1 MERKGIIAAGNM
13 LVDHVHQIVQWPE
26 RGWLA
31 EITHSERST
40 GGAPLN
46 VLLTLAKMHVGLP
59 LQAVGLIGEDADGDY
74 ILAMLDQYHV
84 NRQRV
89 QRTTFAPTS
98 MSQVMTDPSGQRTF
112 FHSPGANRLL
122 DLPAFDRLDGSM
134 KIFHLGYLLLLDS
147 LDMPDDEFG
156 TRSARL
162 LAQMRDQGYETSLDL
177 VSRKGD
183 PRYQPL
189 VLPALRHLD
198 YLVINELE
206 AGEFSGLEMRDGDD
220 ALNIAHIADAAT
232 QLLAAGVRQRVVI
245 HCPEGAWGE
254 APGEQG
260 RWIPSWLLEQKD
272 IVGSVGAGDAFCAG
286 FLYGCHESLPLT
298 ESIYLAHACWPPTQ
312 LTARKRWPSCRRLF
326 ARALNLTKIAI
337 FHYSSMNFISPN
349 YTLSIWHIRRG
360 QHSARTLFRNE
371 IERGQGKN
379 VRSHHHRYFH
389 YQRYLCA
396 FTRQRKT
403 DAFSSAL

>member
-1 MERKGIIAAGNM
+1 MERRGVIAAGNM

-31 EITHSERST
+31 EIIHSERAT

-59 LQAVGLIGEDADGDY
+59 LQAVGLIGDDSDGDY

-112 FHSPGANRLL
+112 FHSPAANRLL
-122 DLPAFDRLDGSM
+122 DLPAFDRLDPSM

-147 LDMPDDEFG
+147 LDLPDDEFG

-162 LAQMRDQGYETSLDL
+162 LSQMRDLGYETSLDL

-189 VLPALRHLD
+189 VLPALRYVD

-206 AGEFSGLEMRDGDD
+206 AGEFSGLEMRDSSD
-220 ALNIAHIADAAT
+220 APNILHIAEAAS

-245 HCPEGAWGE
+245 HCPEGAWGQM
-254 APGEQG
+254 PGEQG
-260 RWIPSWLLEQKD
+260 QWVPSRQLEPD
-272 IVGSVGAGDAFCAG
+272 EIIGSVGAGDAFCAG
-286 FLYGCHESLPLT
+286 FLYGCHEAWSLPD
-298 ESIYLAHACWPPTQ
+298 SIALAHAC
-312 LTARKRWPSCRRLF
+312 
-326 ARALNLTKIAI
+326 ARASLLAANAI
-337 FHYSSMNFISPN
+337 DGAK
-349 YTLSIWHIRRG
+349 TLVELES
-360 QHSARTLFRNE
+360 TL
-371 IERGQGKN
+371 
-379 VRSHHHRYFH
+379 
-389 YQRYLCA
+389 
-396 FTRQRKT
+396 
-403 DAFSSAL
+403 

>member
-1 MERKGIIAAGNM
+1 MERRGVIAAGNM

-31 EITHSERST
+31 EIIHSERAT

-59 LQAVGLIGEDADGDY
+59 LQAVGLIGDDSDGDY

-112 FHSPGANRLL
+112 FHSPAANRLL
-122 DLPAFDRLDGSM
+122 DLPAFDRLDPSM

-147 LDMPDDEFG
+147 LDLPDDEFG

-162 LAQMRDQGYETSLDL
+162 LSQMRDLGYETSLDL

-189 VLPALRHLD
+189 VLPALRYVD

-206 AGEFSGLEMRDGDD
+206 AGEFSGLEMRDSSNTP
-220 ALNIAHIADAAT
+220 NILHIAEAAS
-232 QLLAAGVRQRVVI
+232 QLLTAGVRQRVVI

-260 RWIPSWLLEQKD
+260 QWVPSRQLEPNE
-272 IVGSVGAGDAFCAG
+272 IIGSVGAGDAFCAG
-286 FLYGCHESLPLT
+286 FLYGCHEAWSLPD
-298 ESIYLAHACWPPTQ
+298 SIALAHAC
-312 LTARKRWPSCRRLF
+312 
-326 ARALNLTKIAI
+326 ARASLLAANAI
-337 FHYSSMNFISPN
+337 DGAKTLVELESS
-349 YTLSIWHIRRG
+349 L
-360 QHSARTLFRNE
+360 
-371 IERGQGKN
+371 
-379 VRSHHHRYFH
+379 
-389 YQRYLCA
+389 
-396 FTRQRKT
+396 
-403 DAFSSAL
+403 

>member
-59 LQAVGLIGEDADGDY
+59 LQAVGLIGEDSDGDY

-112 FHSPGANRLL
+112 FPLAGRQPPVGSSRLRSFRRIAE
-122 DLPAFDRLDGSM
+122 DLPSRLPAAARQP
-134 KIFHLGYLLLLDS
+134 
-147 LDMPDDEFG
+147 DMPDEEFG

-206 AGEFSGLEMRDGDD
+206 AGEFSGLEIRDGHD
-220 ALNIAHIADAAT
+220 ALNMAHIADAAT

-245 HCPEGAWGE
+245 HRPEGAWGE
-254 APGEQG
+254 APGEKGQ
-260 RWIPSWLLEQKD
+260 WVPSWKLTQDE
-272 IVGSVGAGDAFCAG
+272 IIGSVGAGDAFCAG

-298 ESIYLAHACWPPTQ
+298 ESIYLAHAC
-312 LTARKRWPSCRRLF
+312 
-326 ARALNLTKIAI
+326 ARASLLAANAI
-337 FHYSSMNFISPN
+337 DGAKTLAELQAFIQEN
-349 YTLSIWHIRRG
+349 G
-360 QHSARTLFRNE
+360 QA
-371 IERGQGKN
+371 
-379 VRSHHHRYFH
+379 
-389 YQRYLCA
+389 
-396 FTRQRKT
+396 
-403 DAFSSAL
+403 AFS

>member
-46 VLLTLAKMHVGLP
+46 VLLTLAKMRTGLP
-59 LQAVGLIGEDADGDY
+59 LQAVGLIGQDGDGDY
-74 ILAMLDQYHV
+74 IMAMLEQYHV
-84 NRQRV
+84 NRQHV

-122 DLPAFDRLDGSM
+122 DLPAFDQLDNSM
-134 KIFHLGYLLLLDS
+134 KIFHLGYLLLLES
-147 LDMPDDEFG
+147 LDIPDDVYG

-162 LAQMRDQGYETSLDL
+162 LAQMHDAGYETCLDL

-206 AGEFSGLEMRDGDD
+206 AGEFSGREIRLPNGEPH
-220 ALNIAHIADAAT
+220 IVHIAAAARE
-232 QLLAAGVRQRVVI
+232 LLDAGVRQRVVI

-254 APGEQG
+254 TPEQG
-260 RWIPSWLLEQKD
+260 GVWIPSRKLTPRE
-272 IVGSVGAGDAFCAG
+272 IIGSVGAGDTFCAG
-286 FLYGCHESLPLT
+286 FLYGCHERWSLT
-298 ESIYLAHACWPPTQ
+298 ESILLAHAC
-312 LTARKRWPSCRRLF
+312 
-326 ARALNLTKIAI
+326 ARASLQCANAI
-337 FHYSSMNFISPN
+337 DGAK
-349 YTLSIWHIRRG
+349 TLAELQAEMSGRD
-360 QHSARTLFRNE
+360 
-371 IERGQGKN
+371 
-379 VRSHHHRYFH
+379 Y
-389 YQRYLCA
+389 
-396 FTRQRKT
+396 
-403 DAFSSAL
+403 

>member
-1 MERKGIIAAGNM
+1 MERKGVIAAGNM

-31 EITHSERST
+31 EIIHSERAT

-59 LQAVGLIGEDADGDY
+59 LQAVGLIGEDSDGDY
-74 ILAMLDQYHV
+74 IMAMLDQYHV

-112 FHSPGANRLL
+112 FHSPAANRLL
-122 DLPAFDRLDGSM
+122 DLPAFDRLDSSM

-162 LAQMRDQGYETSLDL
+162 LAQMREQGYETSLDL

-189 VLPALRHLD
+189 VLPALRYVD

-206 AGEFSGLEMRDGDD
+206 AGEFSGLEMRNGDD
-220 ALNIAHIADAAT
+220 APDIDHIALAAS
-232 QLLAAGVRQRVVI
+232 QLLAAGVKQRVVI

-254 APGEQG
+254 TPGEPGQ
-260 RWIPSWLLEQKD
+260 WIASKQLEQD
-272 IVGSVGAGDAFCAG
+272 EIIGSVGAGDAFCAG
-286 FLYGCHESLPLT
+286 FLYGCHEAWPLT
-298 ESIYLAHACWPPTQ
+298 DSIQLAHAC
-312 LTARKRWPSCRRLF
+312 
-326 ARALNLTKIAI
+326 ARASLLAANAI
-337 FHYSSMNFISPN
+337 DGAK
-349 YTLSIWHIRRG
+349 TLEELK
-360 QHSARTLFRNE
+360 TLIHDN
-371 IERGQGKN
+371 
-379 VRSHHHRYFH
+379 
-389 YQRYLCA
+389 A
-396 FTRQRKT
+396 
-403 DAFSSAL
+403 

>member
-1 MERKGIIAAGNM
+1 MERKGVIAAGNM

-59 LQAVGLIGEDADGDY
+59 LQAVGLVGEDSDGDY
-74 ILAMLDQYHV
+74 ILAMLEQYHV
-84 NRQRV
+84 NRQHV
-89 QRTTFAPTS
+89 QRTTSAPTS

-122 DLPAFDRLDGSM
+122 DLPAFDGLDGSM

-147 LDMPDDEFG
+147 LDKPDEEFG

-162 LAQMRDQGYETSLDL
+162 LTQMREQGFETSLDL

-189 VLPALRHLD
+189 VLPCLPHLD

-206 AGEFSGLEMRDGDD
+206 AGEFSGLAIRTTDD
-220 ALNIAHIADAAT
+220 EPHIENIASAAAK
-232 QLLAAGVRQRVVI
+232 LLAAGVKQRVVI

-254 APGEQG
+254 APGETG
-260 RWIPSWLLEQKD
+260 NWVPSRMLSQAE
-272 IVGSVGAGDAFCAG
+272 IIGSVGAGDAFCAG
-286 FLYGCHESLPLT
+286 FLYGCHESWPLQK
-298 ESIYLAHACWPPTQ
+298 SIQLAHTC
-312 LTARKRWPSCRRLF
+312 
-326 ARALNLTKIAI
+326 ARASL
-337 FHYSSMNFISPN
+337 
-349 YTLSIWHIRRG
+349 
-360 QHSARTLFRNE
+360 
-371 IERGQGKN
+371 
-379 VRSHHHRYFH
+379 
-389 YQRYLCA
+389 LCA
-396 FTRQRKT
+396 NAIDGAKT
-403 DAFSSAL
+403 LDALLLELGTPA

>member
-31 EITHSERST
+31 EIIHSERST

-46 VLLTLAKMHVGLP
+46 VLLTLAKMHAGLP
-59 LQAVGLIGEDADGDY
+59 LQAVGLIGEDGDGDY

-162 LAQMRDQGYETSLDL
+162 LAQMREQGYETSLDL

-206 AGEFSGLEMRDGDD
+206 AGEFSGLEMRDADD
-220 ALNIAHIADAAT
+220 ALNIAHIADAAA

-254 APGEQG
+254 TPGEAG
-260 RWIPSWLLEQKD
+260 RWVPSWKLEQNE
-272 IVGSVGAGDAFCAG
+272 IIGSVGAGDAFCAG

-298 ESIYLAHACWPPTQ
+298 ESIYLAHAC
-312 LTARKRWPSCRRLF
+312 
-326 ARALNLTKIAI
+326 ARASLLAANAI
-337 FHYSSMNFISPN
+337 DGAKTLAELQLFIKEN
-349 YTLSIWHIRRG
+349 T
-360 QHSARTLFRNE
+360 
-371 IERGQGKN
+371 
-379 VRSHHHRYFH
+379 
-389 YQRYLCA
+389 
-396 FTRQRKT
+396 
-403 DAFSSAL
+403 

>member
-1 MERKGIIAAGNM
+1 MMERKGIIAAGNM

-59 LQAVGLIGEDADGDY
+59 LQAVGLIGEDGDGDY

-206 AGEFSGLEMRDGDD
+206 AGEFSGLTMRDEND
-220 ALNIAHIADAAT
+220 APHIAHIADAAA

-254 APGEQG
+254 ARGEEG
-260 RWIPSWLLEQKD
+260 RWIPSWMLEQGE
-272 IVGSVGAGDAFCAG
+272 IIGSVGAGDAFCAG

-298 ESIYLAHACWPPTQ
+298 ESIYLAHAC
-312 LTARKRWPSCRRLF
+312 
-326 ARALNLTKIAI
+326 ARASLLAANAI
-337 FHYSSMNFISPN
+337 DGAKTLAELQAFIRE
-349 YTLSIWHIRRG
+349 SI
-360 QHSARTLFRNE
+360 
-371 IERGQGKN
+371 
-379 VRSHHHRYFH
+379 
-389 YQRYLCA
+389 
-396 FTRQRKT
+396 
-403 DAFSSAL
+403 

>member
-1 MERKGIIAAGNM
+1 MERRGVIAAGNM

-31 EITHSERST
+31 EIIHSERAT

-59 LQAVGLIGEDADGDY
+59 LQAVGLIGDDSDGDY

-112 FHSPGANRLL
+112 FHSPAANRLL
-122 DLPAFDRLDGSM
+122 DLPAFDRLDPSM

-147 LDMPDDEFG
+147 LDLPDDEFG

-162 LAQMRDQGYETSLDL
+162 LSQMRDLGYETSLDL

-189 VLPALRHLD
+189 VLPALRYVD

-206 AGEFSGLEMRDGDD
+206 AGEFSGLEMRDSSNTP
-220 ALNIAHIADAAT
+220 NILHIAEAAS

-260 RWIPSWLLEQKD
+260 QWVPSRQLEPD
-272 IVGSVGAGDAFCAG
+272 EIIGSVGAGDAFCAG
-286 FLYGCHESLPLT
+286 FLYGCHEAWSLPD
-298 ESIYLAHACWPPTQ
+298 SMALAHAC
-312 LTARKRWPSCRRLF
+312 
-326 ARALNLTKIAI
+326 ARASLLAANAI
-337 FHYSSMNFISPN
+337 DGAKTLVELESS
-349 YTLSIWHIRRG
+349 L
-360 QHSARTLFRNE
+360 
-371 IERGQGKN
+371 
-379 VRSHHHRYFH
+379 
-389 YQRYLCA
+389 
-396 FTRQRKT
+396 
-403 DAFSSAL
+403 

>member
-59 LQAVGLIGEDADGDY
+59 LQAVGLIGEDGDGDY

-122 DLPAFDRLDGSM
+122 DLPAFDRLDGTM

-156 TRSARL
+156 TRSARCWPRCATRDMKPRSTLSPVRATRAISRWCSL
-162 LAQMRDQGYETSLDL
+162 LCAISTIWSLTNW
-177 VSRKGD
+177 K
-183 PRYQPL
+183 
-189 VLPALRHLD
+189 PA
-198 YLVINELE
+198 
-206 AGEFSGLEMRDGDD
+206 S
-220 ALNIAHIADAAT
+220 
-232 QLLAAGVRQRVVI
+232 LAAWR
-245 HCPEGAWGE
+245 
-254 APGEQG
+254 
-260 RWIPSWLLEQKD
+260 
-272 IVGSVGAGDAFCAG
+272 CA
-286 FLYGCHESLPLT
+286 
-298 ESIYLAHACWPPTQ
+298 
-312 LTARKRWPSCRRLF
+312 TATMPR
-326 ARALNLTKIAI
+326 
-337 FHYSSMNFISPN
+337 ISPTLLKRLRN
-349 YTLSIWHIRRG
+349 YWRLASG
-360 QHSARTLFRNE
+360 SAW
-371 IERGQGKN
+371 
-379 VRSHHHRYFH
+379 
-389 YQRYLCA
+389 
-396 FTRQRKT
+396 
-403 DAFSSAL
+403 

>member
-31 EITHSERST
+31 EIIHSERAT

-59 LQAVGLIGEDADGDY
+59 LQAVGLIGEDSDGDY
-74 ILAMLDQYHV
+74 IMAMLDQYHV

-98 MSQVMTDPSGQRTF
+98 MSQVMTDPTGQRTF
-112 FHSPGANRLL
+112 FHSPAANRLL
-122 DLPAFDRLDGSM
+122 DLPAFDRLDASM

-147 LDMPDDEFG
+147 LDLPDDEFG

-162 LAQMRDQGYETSLDL
+162 LAQMREQGYETSLDL

-189 VLPALRHLD
+189 VLPALRYVD

-206 AGEFSGLEMRDGDD
+206 AGEFSGLDMRNGDD
-220 ALNIAHIADAAT
+220 APDIDHIALAAS
-232 QLLAAGVRQRVVI
+232 QLLAAGVKQRVVI

-254 APGEQG
+254 APGEPGQ
-260 RWIPSWLLEQKD
+260 WIASKQLEQEE
-272 IVGSVGAGDAFCAG
+272 IIGSVGAGDAFCAG
-286 FLYGCHESLPLT
+286 FLYCCHEAWPLT
-298 ESIYLAHACWPPTQ
+298 DSIQLAHAC
-312 LTARKRWPSCRRLF
+312 
-326 ARALNLTKIAI
+326 ARASLLAANAI
-337 FHYSSMNFISPN
+337 DGAK
-349 YTLSIWHIRRG
+349 TLEELK
-360 QHSARTLFRNE
+360 TLIHDN
-371 IERGQGKN
+371 
-379 VRSHHHRYFH
+379 
-389 YQRYLCA
+389 A
-396 FTRQRKT
+396 
-403 DAFSSAL
+403 

>member
-1 MERKGIIAAGNM
+1 MMERKGIIAAGNM
-13 LVDHVHQIVQWPE
+13 LVDHVHQIIQWPE

-46 VLLTLAKMHVGLP
+46 VLLTLAKMRTGLP
-59 LQAVGLIGEDADGDY
+59 LQAVGLIGQDSDGDY
-74 ILAMLDQYHV
+74 IMAMLEQYHV
-84 NRQRV
+84 NRQHV

-122 DLPAFDRLDGSM
+122 DLPAFDQLDNTM

-147 LDMPDDEFG
+147 LDMPDDVYG

-162 LAQMRDQGYETSLDL
+162 LAQMRDTGFETSLDL

-206 AGEFSGLEMRDGDD
+206 AGEFSGLEIRLPNGEPH
-220 ALNIAHIADAAT
+220 IAHIAAAARE
-232 QLLAAGVRQRVVI
+232 LLDAGVRQRVVI
-245 HCPEGAWGE
+245 HYPEGAWGE
-254 APGEQG
+254 TPEQG
-260 RWIPSWLLEQKD
+260 GVWIPSQKLEQRE
-272 IVGSVGAGDAFCAG
+272 IIGSVGAGDAFCAG
-286 FLYGCHESLPLT
+286 FLYGCHERWTLT
-298 ESIYLAHACWPPTQ
+298 ESIKL
-312 LTARKRWPSCRRLF
+312 
-326 ARALNLTKIAI
+326 
-337 FHYSSMNFISPN
+337 
-349 YTLSIWHIRRG
+349 
-360 QHSARTLFRNE
+360 
-371 IERGQGKN
+371 
-379 VRSHHHRYFH
+379 
-389 YQRYLCA
+389 
-396 FTRQRKT
+396 
-403 DAFSSAL
+403 

>member
-1 MERKGIIAAGNM
+1 MMERRGIIAAGNM

-31 EITHSERST
+31 EITHSERAT

-46 VLLTLAKMHVGLP
+46 VLLTLAKMRAGLP
-59 LQAVGLIGEDADGDY
+59 LQAVGLVGDDHDGDY

-122 DLPAFDRLDGSM
+122 DLPAFDRLDQSM

-147 LDMPDDEFG
+147 LDRPDEEYG
-156 TRSARL
+156 SRSARL
-162 LAQMRDQGYETSLDL
+162 LAQMRELGFQTSLDL

-206 AGEFSGLEMRDGDD
+206 A
-220 ALNIAHIADAAT
+220 
-232 QLLAAGVRQRVVI
+232 AGVKARVVI
-245 HCPEGAWGE
+245 HCPEGAWGQE
-254 APGEQG
+254 PGEEG
-260 RWIPSWLLEQKD
+260 GWIPSWRLSQEE

-286 FLYGCHESLPLT
+286 FLYGCHDSLSLA
-298 ESIYLAHACWPPTQ
+298 ESIRMAHAC
-312 LTARKRWPSCRRLF
+312 
-326 ARALNLTKIAI
+326 ARASLLAANAI
-337 FHYSSMNFISPN
+337 DGAKTLAELQHFIEEN
-349 YTLSIWHIRRG
+349 TL
-360 QHSARTLFRNE
+360 A
-371 IERGQGKN
+371 
-379 VRSHHHRYFH
+379 
-389 YQRYLCA
+389 
-396 FTRQRKT
+396 
-403 DAFSSAL
+403 

>member
-31 EITHSERST
+31 EIVHSERAT

-46 VLLTLAKMHVGLP
+46 VLLTLAKMHVSLP
-59 LQAVGLIGEDADGDY
+59 LQAVGLIGEDSDGDY
-74 ILAMLDQYHV
+74 IMAMLDQYHV

-112 FHSPGANRLL
+112 FHSPAANRLL
-122 DLPAFDRLDGSM
+122 DLPAFDRLDSSM

-147 LDMPDDEFG
+147 LDMPDEEFG

-162 LAQMRDQGYETSLDL
+162 LAQMREQGYETSLDL

-189 VLPALRHLD
+189 VLPALRYVD

-206 AGEFSGLEMRDGDD
+206 AGEFSGLEMRNGDD
-220 ALNIAHIADAAT
+220 APDIDHIALAAS
-232 QLLAAGVRQRVVI
+232 QLLAAGVKQRVVI

-254 APGEQG
+254 APGEPGQ
-260 RWIPSWLLEQKD
+260 WIASKQLEQD
-272 IVGSVGAGDAFCAG
+272 EIIGSVGAGDAFCAG
-286 FLYGCHESLPLT
+286 FLYGCHEAWPLT
-298 ESIYLAHACWPPTQ
+298 DSIQLAHAC
-312 LTARKRWPSCRRLF
+312 
-326 ARALNLTKIAI
+326 ARASLLAANAI
-337 FHYSSMNFISPN
+337 DGAK
-349 YTLSIWHIRRG
+349 TLEELKMLIHDN
-360 QHSARTLFRNE
+360 A
-371 IERGQGKN
+371 
-379 VRSHHHRYFH
+379 
-389 YQRYLCA
+389 
-396 FTRQRKT
+396 
-403 DAFSSAL
+403 

>member
-31 EITHSERST
+31 EITHSEHST

-59 LQAVGLIGEDADGDY
+59 LQAVGLIGEDSDGDY

-84 NRQRV
+84 NRQR
-89 QRTTFAPTS
+89 
-98 MSQVMTDPSGQRTF
+98 GQRTF

-122 DLPAFDRLDGSM
+122 DLPAFDRLDGTM

-147 LDMPDDEFG
+147 LDMPDDEYG

-162 LAQMRDQGYETSLDL
+162 LAQMREQGYETSLDL

-206 AGEFSGLEMRDGDD
+206 AGEFSGLEMRDGND
-220 ALNIAHIADAAT
+220 APHVAHIAEAAA

-254 APGEQG
+254 AANEEG
-260 RWIPSWLLEQKD
+260 RWIPSWRLTQEE
-272 IVGSVGAGDAFCAG
+272 IIGSVGAGDAFCAG
-286 FLYGCHESLPLT
+286 FLYGCHESLPLA
-298 ESIYLAHACWPPTQ
+298 ESIYLAHAC
-312 LTARKRWPSCRRLF
+312 
-326 ARALNLTKIAI
+326 ARASLLAANAIDGAKTLEELTRFVQESNA
-337 FHYSSMNFISPN
+337 
-349 YTLSIWHIRRG
+349 
-360 QHSARTLFRNE
+360 
-371 IERGQGKN
+371 
-379 VRSHHHRYFH
+379 
-389 YQRYLCA
+389 
-396 FTRQRKT
+396 
-403 DAFSSAL
+403 

>member
-31 EITHSERST
+31 EIVHSERAT

-46 VLLTLAKMHVGLP
+46 VLLTLAKMHVSLP
-59 LQAVGLIGEDADGDY
+59 LQAVGLIGEDSDGDY
-74 ILAMLDQYHV
+74 IMAMLDQYHV

-112 FHSPGANRLL
+112 FHSPAANRLL
-122 DLPAFDRLDGSM
+122 DLPAFDRLDSSM

-147 LDMPDDEFG
+147 LDMPDEEFG

-162 LAQMRDQGYETSLDL
+162 LAQMREQGYETSLDL

-189 VLPALRHLD
+189 VLPALRYVD

-206 AGEFSGLEMRDGDD
+206 AGEFSGLEMRNGDD
-220 ALNIAHIADAAT
+220 APDIDHIALAAS
-232 QLLAAGVRQRVVI
+232 QLLAAGVKQRVVI

-254 APGEQG
+254 TPGEPGQ
-260 RWIPSWLLEQKD
+260 WIASKQLEQD
-272 IVGSVGAGDAFCAG
+272 EIIGSVGAGDAFCAG
-286 FLYGCHESLPLT
+286 FLYGCHEAWPLT
-298 ESIYLAHACWPPTQ
+298 DSIQLAHAC
-312 LTARKRWPSCRRLF
+312 
-326 ARALNLTKIAI
+326 ARASLLAANAI
-337 FHYSSMNFISPN
+337 DGAK
-349 YTLSIWHIRRG
+349 TLEELK
-360 QHSARTLFRNE
+360 TLIHDN
-371 IERGQGKN
+371 
-379 VRSHHHRYFH
+379 
-389 YQRYLCA
+389 A
-396 FTRQRKT
+396 
-403 DAFSSAL
+403 